1 MLYTKW
7 YNVYYIYLYLTGI
20 CVKSLQLC
28 PTEVQL
34 QCNIIITYAYIHKY
48 NICIC
53 NYIFAVAFVQP
64 LSHISLFDPIDC
76 SLSGSSVHGIFQ
88 ARILEWVA
96 ISSSRGSS
104 PPRDRIRISCISCT
118 GRQVLCHWAT
128 WEAHNYLRNI
138 QNFPPAGLSMCW
150 GTLPQDGIF
159 TQWLLISAR
168 YLPFFRCGYSRDFLR
183 RWVGPR
189 RTTAVCSRA
198 GFPFSSE
205 AYLPWSHWDSD
216 AFSEKRHCW
225 RLLSDDGLRTSEEVP
240 ATPPPWGGPDLP
252 WAPSPWLPLTPRP
265 TVLPS
270 ISFFFFS
277 SLFSWL
283 PFQVASPYI
292 ASDLVYFQQP
302 SFRNK
307 SQGQG
312 FINFLSGASALQSLE
327 RASHTLTGCPSTQ
340 PSCLQVAIPSDSRPT
355 DHKLCQHSWELL
367 CRFQTY
373 SRSLFQPVLTIA
385 HKVERVIYTGPSNI
399 WVLRTLTGNL
409 LKRC

>member
-1 MLYTKW
+1 MAA
-7 YNVYYIYLYLTGI
+7 YLCTL
-20 CVKSLQLC
+20 L
-28 PTEVQL
+28 
-34 QCNIIITYAYIHKY
+34 
-48 NICIC
+48 
-53 NYIFAVAFVQP
+53 AF
-64 LSHISLFDPIDC
+64 L
-76 SLSGSSVHGIFQ
+76 
-88 ARILEWVA
+88 
-96 ISSSRGSS
+96 
-104 PPRDRIRISCISCT
+104 
-118 GRQVLCHWAT
+118 
-128 WEAHNYLRNI
+128 
-138 QNFPPAGLSMCW
+138 
-150 GTLPQDGIF
+150 
-159 TQWLLISAR
+159 
-168 YLPFFRCGYSRDFLR
+168 RCGYSRDFLR

-385 HKVERVIYTGPSNI
+385 HKVERVIHTGPSNI
-399 WVLRTLTGNL
+399 CVLRTLTGNL